1 MTSRVSVIQGGDAGA
16 DVETFDE
23 SAVIFDKGEPKIS
36 AGMRY
41 ANGEASQGTFLI
53 TDDSAG
59 RDEWAKIRGNCA
71 FTWTEDASGCP
82 IWLSRGR
89 IKQVAYGRGVQRA
102 GFAIEATATV
112 DDANADLR
120 QLPFTENWVRP
131 EETDTERIYAL
142 QPYILNGFDSTSP
155 NIRGTTDITITDSH
169 LAPDTHTITM
179 PAKTYPIG
187 TMPQEVID
195 DCASTAGK
203 VYGVVIHHGP
213 AADTGAV
220 AMGWSDI
227 PIGSSSAPHWVFAG
241 TLQKSVTVAG
251 SSGVPVVED
260 TFAQN
265 SASGAD
271 PVSNF
276 AVGAGLT
283 DRAFVVAFAN
293 YDRDGAASSVTW
305 KPNGGDPPEYFTRVG
320 TPIVLAGTS
329 DGIYPSGIRL
339 DVWYLLNPTDSDGTT
354 SVLEAFFATGH
365 PSATGVWLLS
375 GVDQSSPISYAA
387 STISDG
393 TTTISTDVGG
403 TGLALDAIAYRDL
416 WNETLLASA
425 DVGQT
430 EDFDVNDNNGFGN
443 MAVALQGSHKEVA
456 GSDECSHLCLL
467 YIQETDNTTFA
478 TTVKISDQ
486 HDEVNP
492 DASPPVYFPVWDQGP
507 AANADS
513 ENLLSAMLSR
523 YGSGDKTI
531 YIEDAGRI
539 TLNDYAAEVYN
550 DDRSVNV
557 TQATARA
564 NGILLYRENT
574 HYTEQV
580 SVIVRPEQTDLIC
593 AGMSIQIKAS
603 AGAVDP
609 GPYETKRIAE
619 LKWEPAY
626 DDTVGFF
633 YWAHMNLD
641 RTPRN
646 SPPSQGGVQPIAT
659 SDAEGAKYDNTSSGL
674 AAGNVQDAVDE
685 IASFLDGGSTGEVLT
700 KLSGTDYDMDWEP
713 AATGGHIIE
722 EDGTPL
728 TARANLNFAA
738 GLVAS
743 DAGSGP
749 DATDVDI
756 DDAYITALV
765 AGGFVTTTG
774 GGTEPVQAHGNLGST
789 ETIDLA
795 DGDIHSGTLNA
806 NCTLTFTGFVGPGGG
821 FALKLT
827 QDGTGGWDTTFPA
840 SVVNRT
846 ALSAA
851 LDQTASSYSWLVF
864 VSDDTGASYTG
875 YLAGGGGSGSV
886 TFGTPALTLGTS
898 NAAGS
903 IDEVIRRDAT
913 ILAFDATVP
922 VTQAFSDAAATGAAT
937 VAARRDH
944 KHGMPASPGGMTNP
958 MTTAADLIVGDT
970 GGTAIRLPKGSDSQV
985 LTVDPT
991 THLLV
996 WATPSSG
1003 FSDPMTTRGD
1013 IIIRNASNAT
1023 DRLGRGSASTVLKS
1037 DGTDIAY
1044 GLVLPASLDVS
1055 ADNTTADST
1064 TGHHGLLPKLGGGS
1078 VNYLRADGTW
1088 ATPSGSATFTG
1099 QPVAVGPPVYTGLP
1113 SAGTNSTANLAWA
1126 MPIIVPGTML
1136 VRGLTID
1143 IVTSAAGS
1151 IQWGLFDY
1159 SASIS
1164 AATLLAGGTSAPGG
1178 TGYRSFPATSAPV
1191 TISAGA
1197 YMLVLLQPSAT
1208 VPSIRC
1214 ITAAGSAAIPW
1225 NQVWTSYTWDTT
1237 PDFSSA
1243 SWVANPTVPVLYL
1256 EGDIDGSGN
1265 RWT

>member
-1 MTSRVSVIQGGDAGA
+1 MTSQVSVIQGGDEGA

-59 RDEWAKIRGNCA
+59 RDEWAKVRGNCA

-120 QLPFTENWVRP
+120 QLPFTEDWVRP

-169 LAPDTHTITM
+169 LAPDTNTITM

-213 AADTGAV
+213 AADSGAV
-220 AMGWSDI
+220 TMGWSDI
-227 PIGSSSAPHWVFAG
+227 PTGSSSPPHWVFAG

-271 PVSNF
+271 PVTGL

-305 KPNGGDPPEYFTRVG
+305 KPTGASTPESFTRIG

-339 DVWYLLNPTDSDGTT
+339 DLWYLLNPTASDGTS

-375 GVDQSSPISYAA
+375 GVDQSSPVSYAA
-387 STISDG
+387 DTTSSG

-403 TGLALDAIAYRDL
+403 TGLALDAIGYREL
-416 WNETLLASA
+416 WNGPANAVA

-430 EDFDVNDNNGFGN
+430 EDFAIGDNNGFGN

-478 TTVKISDQ
+478 TTVKISDD
-486 HDEVNP
+486 HDDVDP
-492 DASPPVYFPVWDQGP
+492 DASPPVYYPVWDQGP

-531 YIEDAGRI
+531 YLEDATRI
-539 TLNDYAAEVYN
+539 TRNDYAAEVYN

-564 NGILLYRENT
+564 TGILGYRGLT
-574 HYTEQV
+574 HYTRQV

-609 GPYETKRIAE
+609 GPYETVRIAE

-646 SPPSQGGVQPIAT
+646 SPPSQGGVQPMAT
-659 SDAEGAKYDNTSSGL
+659 SDAEGAKYDNTVSGL

-685 IASFLDGGSTGEVLT
+685 IASFLDGGTTGDVLT
-700 KLSGTDYDMDWEP
+700 KLSATDYDMDW
-713 AATGGHIIE
+713 AAPGTGGGLPWFNVMDPAYGAANDNTTDDTAAINAAIADLNTATRGVLYFPAGAGYKVTSSLTSITASCIIRGDGAASFDYTQVLSSIRFTSGSTVLFTVGGKYTRFEHIGLLS
-722 EDGTPL
+722 DSGGTP
-728 TARANLNFAA
+728 
-738 GLVAS
+738 S
-743 DAGSGP
+743 AGSGIHATSAYLEQRCDFEDVHVRGFYDCIDVQVGAQWVMHASIITAP
-749 DATDVDI
+749 VHYGLRIRNTVNNDAGDWSISDCNFYADAYNATSAIRIESSGGGKIVNTKINKALSGNLFVTGIDLAFTGTTQTVILLVSNCSIENVSGFAISGTTATGSSHFYFVTIVGNQVGLYGNNTGKAISLVAADATDIAHVSIADNVFYT
-756 DDAYITALV
+756 DGTARSAIQLTKTDNVTLV
-765 AGGFVTTTG
+765 GNVLSGNFTSLYTGTSDTNTTVISGAASFATPAVVLGTAAAGG
-774 GGTEPVQAHGNLGST
+774 AAST
-789 ETIDLA
+789 
-795 DGDIHSGTLNA
+795 
-806 NCTLTFTGFVGPGGG
+806 
-821 FALKLT
+821 
-827 QDGTGGWDTTFPA
+827 
-840 SVVNRT
+840 
-846 ALSAA
+846 
-851 LDQTASSYSWLVF
+851 
-864 VSDDTGASYTG
+864 
-875 YLAGGGGSGSV
+875 
-886 TFGTPALTLGTS
+886 
-898 NAAGS
+898 
-903 IDEVIRRDAT
+903 VIRSDST
-913 ILAFDATVP
+913 IAAFDATAPGTSAVGD
-922 VTQAFSDAAATGAAT
+922 SAATGSVAFASRRDHAHGREGFGSPVSVGVANADGTATTLARSDHVHADIAGGTGTDDHIHYVGEALTGDGATTVFLLANEAYADT
-937 VAARRDH
+937 VAAYNVAGARV
-944 KHGMPASPGGMTNP
+944 AVTLGGMNDQITF
-958 MTTAADLIVGDT
+958 
-970 GGTAIRLPKGSDSQV
+970 GTQ
-985 LTVDPT
+985 
-991 THLLV
+991 
-996 WATPSSG
+996 
-1003 FSDPMTTRGD
+1003 
-1013 IIIRNASNAT
+1013 
-1023 DRLGRGSASTVLKS
+1023 
-1037 DGTDIAY
+1037 
-1044 GLVLPASLDVS
+1044 
-1055 ADNTTADST
+1055 
-1064 TGHHGLLPKLGGGS
+1064 
-1078 VNYLRADGTW
+1078 
-1088 ATPSGSATFTG
+1088 
-1099 QPVAVGPPVYTGLP
+1099 
-1113 SAGTNSTANLAWA
+1113 
-1126 MPIIVPGTML
+1126 PGTGTFY
-1136 VRGLTID
+1136 V
-1143 IVTSAAGS
+1143 
-1151 IQWGLFDY
+1151 DY
-1159 SASIS
+1159 I
-1164 AATLLAGGTSAPGG
+1164 
-1178 TGYRSFPATSAPV
+1178 
-1191 TISAGA
+1191 
-1197 YMLVLLQPSAT
+1197 
-1208 VPSIRC
+1208 
-1214 ITAAGSAAIPW
+1214 
-1225 NQVWTSYTWDTT
+1225 
-1237 PDFSSA
+1237 
-1243 SWVANPTVPVLYL
+1243 PVL
-1256 EGDIDGSGN
+1256 EA
-1265 RWT
+1265 